1 MGTADRLKSKSA
13 IPISLSQISLSG
25 PIQLSFQPIQRLSLF
40 SPPPPTDP
48 QANSAHCTNGTQAAS
63 QPARQP
69 SREKRPRKT
78 NKSRTLGLQPGQS
91 HVPRESRGGRRSLR
105 SLARTLHSPIPT
117 SPFQPSRKKTPQK
130 TNNPE
135 ESGSNREHP
144 FLPRGPRRSLGSS
157 RFASFRRSPPFLRI
171 NPNPT
176 PILPFLISNNFNRW
190 QEIPTLKPGDLISG
204 PGCIRRSRHRWPRTL
219 TKGYR
224 TGIQNEEG
232 SLHAL
237 RLAARLELHMRV
249 SHCPQPLRLLLAHA
263 RAQMRLSHA
272 CPLKPIPPISGDSLS
287 VHHSLAF
294 KFPPPESSLELRS
307 ADPDAR
313 STRIGWVIATVGE
326 ITGFDHGITVLVS

>member
-1 MGTADRLKSKSA
+1 VHTARTVHKPHPNRPANPAEKKG
-13 IPISLSQISLSG
+13 PEKPTNPEPSG
-25 PIQLSFQPIQRLSLF
+25 SNRDNPMF
-40 SPPPPTDP
+40 
-48 QANSAHCTNGTQAAS
+48 
-63 QPARQP
+63 PARASDL
-69 SREKRPRKT
+69 SRERYT
-78 NKSRTLGLQPGQS
+78 ALSNQP
-91 HVPRESRGGRRSLR
+91 VP
-105 SLARTLHSPIPT
+105 A
-117 SPFQPSRKKTPQK
+117 QPKKKNPQK

-135 ESGSNREHP
+135 ESGSNRERP

-219 TKGYR
+219 AKGYR
-224 TGIQNEEG
+224 TGVQNEEG

-249 SHCPQPLRLLLAHA
+249 SHCPQPPSPPSRACA
-263 RAQMRLSHA
+263 RANAVIPCLPTQTHPSDQWRLA
-272 CPLKPIPPISGDSLS
+272 LS
-287 VHHSLAF
+287 VHPSFAI

-313 STRIGWVIATVGE
+313 STRS
-326 ITGFDHGITVLVS
+326 HG

>member
-1 MGTADRLKSKSA
+1 MGTADRLTSKSA

-25 PIQLSFQPIQRLSLF
+25 PIQLSFQPIQRLSLI
-40 SPPPPTDP
+40 PPPLTDP

-63 QPARQP
+63 QPTRQP

-105 SLARTLHSPIPT
+105 SLARTLHSPIQPARS
-117 SPFQPSRKKTPQK
+117 SPAEKKTPQK

-135 ESGSNREHP
+135 ESGSNRERP

-219 TKGYR
+219 AKGYR
-224 TGIQNEEG
+224 TGVQNEEG

-249 SHCPQPLRLLLAHA
+249 SHCPQPPSPPSRACA
-263 RAQMRLSHA
+263 RANAVIPCLPTQTHPSDQWRLA
-272 CPLKPIPPISGDSLS
+272 LS
-287 VHHSLAF
+287 VHPSFAI

-313 STRIGWVIATVGE
+313 STRS
-326 ITGFDHGITVLVS
+326 HG